1 KQSFWE
7 NERQKLI
14 DERAEIMELDKAEKR
29 AEYKENLER
38 QERNL
43 EILMEQIFA
52 NTMRAITLSNKVLAT
67 ASMMDDP
74 LKACSMVAKSGALK
88 HSKAAIEGAKAY
100 VAINENLY
108 QFHILIEYF
117 EGLEEESDR

>member
-1 KQSFWE
+1 MGLKDKQQREEFKESLQKQ
-7 NERQKLI
+7 RQH
-14 DERAEIMELDKAEKR
+14 
-29 AEYKENLER
+29 
-38 QERNL
+38 L
-43 EILMEQIFA
+43 EILSEQIYA
-52 NTMRAITLSNKVLAT
+52 NAMRAINIANKSLAT

-74 LKACSMVAKSGALK
+74 LKACSVAI
-88 HSKAAIEGAKAY
+88 KAGVHTQAKTAIEGAKAY